1 MNKFHK
7 IQNRIQDSLKKQSK
21 KIAEINAE
29 INAWEEEKK
38 LLTKNNSIAGQTNGV
53 SAAELIKMA
62 DLFRTRLREI
72 NTQMLKLEEARMVV
86 SESFSKTTKQLDEQ
100 NAKENQASF
109 HIMISVN
116 AEAPVNANIEFKYLI
131 EDAGWDPYYD
141 IRALDVST
149 PISFDYKAKIYNNCG
164 LDWND
169 VKLTLSTADPS
180 LSAQKPKLDPWNLN
194 YKSTDDFEGQLNK
207 QGYLRSESLNE
218 DKKGKMSIKQEASS
232 VEVSELTVDFEIK
245 AKYTIPSNNKIYI
258 VDIQTIEI
266 PASYTY
272 FSVPKIEKE
281 AFLIASITG
290 WEALNLIEGPA
301 NIYFAGTYVGQS
313 YIDTRFAN
321 DTLDISMGRDKKVAI
336 TRTKKQDF
344 ADKKF
349 FGTNKKESFLYEISI
364 RNNNKVSIEIEI
376 QDQLPVSQESDIKVE
391 AIETSGIKADEQS
404 GILKYNYKIAP
415 SESKIIK
422 IAYSIQ
428 YPKSKNIK
436 IRKSRQTQKSMRFL

>member
-1 MNKFHK
+1 MNKMVDVDKAIVARLKMKGLNYEVLVDCDMALDYKAGRIKNIDDVLATEDIFDDVKKGSHASFLKETFGTDDKRK
-7 IQNRIQDSLKKQSK
+7 IAERIIKEEPERKGFFAAIKEKIITTKINAQQFESLFWELELALMENNVAVEVIEKIKRDLKEQLVEKPIRRTKVEDTIQDSLKKQSK

-194 YKSTDDFEGQLNK
+194 YKSTDVKEYTTGNLEK
-207 QGYLRSESLNE
+207 
-218 DKKGKMSIKQEASS
+218 IKSD
-232 VEVSELTVDFEIK
+232 VDYK
-245 AKYTIPSNNKIYI
+245 
-258 VDIQTIEI
+258 
-266 PASYTY
+266 
-272 FSVPKIEKE
+272 
-281 AFLIASITG
+281 
-290 WEALNLIEGPA
+290 
-301 NIYFAGTYVGQS
+301 
-313 YIDTRFAN
+313 
-321 DTLDISMGRDKKVAI
+321 
-336 TRTKKQDF
+336 
-344 ADKKF
+344 
-349 FGTNKKESFLYEISI
+349 ISI
-364 RNNNKVSIEIEI
+364 Y
-376 QDQLPVSQESDIKVE
+376 
-391 AIETSGIKADEQS
+391 GI
-404 GILKYNYKIAP
+404 
-415 SESKIIK
+415 IICLLL
-422 IAYSIQ
+422 IMFEFFY
-428 YPKSKNIK
+428 IK
-436 IRKSRQTQKSMRFL
+436 IRGEI